1 MEGEM
6 VRALVNQFYTAELI
20 FYILINL
27 ATFYHFPSTQLV
39 LEMSTLKDCTTFH
52 VGIHKIQ
59 TSPPPRFAASFPLVN
74 NKPCPNMNI
83 ICF

>member
-59 TSPPPRFAASFPLVN
+59 NAPL
-74 NKPCPNMNI
+74 PGLQPL
-83 ICF
+83 FHL